1 MQITFRNGYKE
12 MKVTI
17 NFKSLIARGFGGY
30 LKGSVKK
37 KGVAQIII
45 DIDALLNCC
54 SDPKNKDLAFKEIF
68 CETVTHEIFH
78 AIEELFDKSFNHKRI
93 NKALSQIIKDK

>member
-1 MQITFRNGYKE
+1 

-17 NFKSLIARGFGGY
+17 NFKRLLSRGFGAY
-30 LKGSVKK
+30 IKGSVKK

-54 SDPKNKDLAFKEIF
+54 SDLKNKELAFKEIF
-68 CETVTHEIFH
+68 CEVVTHEIYH

-93 NKALSQIIKDK
+93 NTALKRIIDGKKSTG